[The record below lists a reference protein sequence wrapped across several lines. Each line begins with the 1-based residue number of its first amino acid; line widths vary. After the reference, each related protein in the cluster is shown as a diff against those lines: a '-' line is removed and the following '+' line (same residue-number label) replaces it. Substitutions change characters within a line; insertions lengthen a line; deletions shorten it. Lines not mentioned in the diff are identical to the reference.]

1 MVEDMCFIPNP
12 APRLLAYINF
22 HLAYI
27 KFHQIGLFVSLDVA
41 DFKHRIQIGSQQNQ
55 PIRITY

>member
-1 MVEDMCFIPNP
+1 MVEDTCFIPNP
-12 APRLLAYINF
+12 APRLLAYIN
-22 HLAYI
+22 
-27 KFHQIGLFVSLDVA
+27 FHQIGLFVSLDVA